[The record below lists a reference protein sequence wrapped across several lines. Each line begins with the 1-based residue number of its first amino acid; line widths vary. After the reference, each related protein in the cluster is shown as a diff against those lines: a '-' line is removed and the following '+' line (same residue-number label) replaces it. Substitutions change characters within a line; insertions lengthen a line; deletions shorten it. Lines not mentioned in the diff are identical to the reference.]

1 MTKRRTK
8 DKESKLLDLRLGMGK
23 KEINKSKGEH
33 GLQLYEKLHRKETV
47 SNNIY
52 LSRTSQ
58 TINKKKQED

>member
-23 KEINKSKGEH
+23 KEINKSKGEL

-47 SNNIY
+47 SKNIY
-52 LSRTSQ
+52 LSRT
-58 TINKKKQED
+58 